1 MENVDNKYLTKTFFW
16 MFLGLL
22 GTAIV
27 AAYTYYSGLWINLA
41 INNGFMIVAIIEL
54 IAVLVFSFLFRKLS
68 PTVAGIIYFIYAFIN
83 GITLSTIFAIYNL
96 NSIVISFVATAG
108 LFGVLAFIGYTT
120 KKDLSSWS
128 TILTTVLIVGIIAS
142 IVNLFLQNEMVDILI
157 TWGILILFC
166 AFTIYDMNKLKELA
180 QDPELNQDK
189 IYIYCA
195 LQLYLDFINIF
206 LKILRFFGSKEI
218 KKVKNLVFH
227 FFNP

>member
-1 MENVDNKYLTKTFFW
+1 MEEVDNTYLTKTFLW
-16 MFLGLL
+16 MFLGLM

-41 INNGFMIVAIIEL
+41 VNNGFMIVAIIEL
-54 IAVLVFSFLFRKLS
+54 VAVLVFTFLFRKLS

-83 GITLSTIFAIYNL
+83 GITFSTIFAVYDL

-108 LFGVLAFIGYTT
+108 LFGILAFIGYTT
-120 KKDLSSWS
+120 KKDLSNWK
-128 TILTTVLIVGIIAS
+128 TILITVLIVGIVAS
-142 IVNLFLQNEMVDILI
+142 LVNLFLQNEMIDILI

-180 QDPELNQDK
+180 QDPELNQEK

-206 LKILRFFGSKEI
+206 LRILRFFGSRR
-218 KKVKNLVFH
+218 N
-227 FFNP
+227 

>member
-206 LKILRFFGSKEI
+206 LKILRFFGSKRD
-218 KKVKNLVFH
+218 
-227 FFNP
+227 

>member
-1 MENVDNKYLTKTFFW
+1 MKKMENVDNKYLTKTFLW

-41 INNGFMIVAIIEL
+41 INNGFAIVAIIEL
-54 IAVLVFSFLFRKLS
+54 VAVLVFSFLFRKLS

-83 GITLSTIFAIYNL
+83 GITLSTIFAVYEL
-96 NSIVISFVATAG
+96 NSIVIVFIATAAV
-108 LFGVLAFIGYTT
+108 FGILAFIGYKTNR
-120 KKDLSSWS
+120 DLSNWR

-142 IVNLFLQNEMVDILI
+142 LVNLFMNNETIDIII
-157 TWGILILFC
+157 TWAMLILFA

-180 QDPELNQDK
+180 QNPELSQEK

-206 LKILRFFGSKEI
+206 LRLLKYFGTR
-218 KKVKNLVFH
+218 KN
-227 FFNP
+227 